1 MNDWYLKKKFS
12 TVHVMINRLLG
23 ELLQMTNSDDSPE
36 LKEASNLLM
45 QAGKYLNT
53 AEKALFYKD

>member
-23 ELLQMTNSDDSPE
+23 ELLQMTNTDNSQE
-36 LKEASNLLM
+36 LKEAANLLM
-45 QAGKYLNT
+45 QAGKYMNT
-53 AEKALFYKD
+53 AEKTLFYKD